1 MRIDI
6 RLLQNIMICIPQ
18 HGKYRPYHAPA
29 ARLRGRSTFSLDIM
43 HFLPFLPSLFSIW
56 PLCSDVSM
64 TVGLIFIRIG
74 PSPGFGRILHFWT
87 KTGGGEHLLSILR
100 NGKKADN
107 EVPGLLC
114 WAWIAYIVSPFLSN
128 IFSAD
133 TQSFRIPIK
142 YYSPIR
148 QSGTWNRYKNQVVNV
163 QPGRTYISS
172 N

>member
-1 MRIDI
+1 MRINI

-87 KTGGGEHLLSILR
+87 KTGGNTCYLFYAVERRQTMKFPVYCVEL
-100 NGKKADN
+100 
-107 EVPGLLC
+107 
-114 WAWIAYIVSPFLSN
+114 WIAYIVSPFLSN

-142 YYSPIR
+142 YYSRIR
-148 QSGTWNRYKNQVVNV
+148 QSGT
-163 QPGRTYISS
+163 
-172 N
+172 